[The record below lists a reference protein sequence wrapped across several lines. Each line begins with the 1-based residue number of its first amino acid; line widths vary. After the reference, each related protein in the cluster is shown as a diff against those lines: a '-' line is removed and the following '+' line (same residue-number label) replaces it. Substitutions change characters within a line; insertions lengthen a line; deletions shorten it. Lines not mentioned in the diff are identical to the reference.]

1 MVYYIIE
8 ENMNIINKLMKRIK
22 IEDNFIKIPYWK
34 ETKNEKINDFY
45 YRRIE
50 TKINKKIKKLNIDN
64 VVMQQRIKNIY
75 NLQVNKLNGDIIFKN
90 SIQKTLKFILKK
102 LDNKPEDMDV
112 YVCIN
117 EKKQYIYN
125 QLIDLG
131 NIFRTINLVTNNIK
145 EIKEFEK
152 VLENDLI
159 TTTISNNK
167 RKALRRAELIINVD
181 FEENELNEYLLNR
194 NAIIINL
201 PKIKIN
207 QKSFQGINII
217 GIKILLNESAKYRIR
232 EDIKYLCNFEE
243 IELYESEII
252 DEKEKWIKIGQDV
265 NILNLIGQKGAIR
278 EEEYT
283 RIKNMC
289 KSKKS
294 IAKEEKI
301 SI

>member
-1 MVYYIIE
+1 
-8 ENMNIINKLMKRIK
+8 
-22 IEDNFIKIPYWK
+22 
-34 ETKNEKINDFY
+34 
-45 YRRIE
+45 
-50 TKINKKIKKLNIDN
+50 
-64 VVMQQRIKNIY
+64 MQQRIKNIY

-131 NIFRTINLVTNNIK
+131 NIFRTVNLVTNNIK